1 MRKPFAF
8 ALMLAAT
15 MGLAA
20 CDKASEDKAQDA
32 QQHAEQ
38 AQEKMGEAQDKM
50 NEAAKENAEAA
61 KDQAEAQQKAAEEAA
76 PSTEAAPATP
86 AEPAKQKS
94 ARTKKPDNVGFFC
107 TCSLR
112 IKRFRRRKRNFL

>member
-8 ALMLAAT
+8 ALMLAAA

-32 QQHAEQ
+32 QEHAEQ

-50 NEAAKENAEAA
+50 NDAAKENAEAA
-61 KDQAEAQQKAAEEAA
+61 KDQAEAEQRL
-76 PSTEAAPATP
+76 P
-86 AEPAKQKS
+86 
-94 ARTKKPDNVGFFC
+94 KKPPR
-107 TCSLR
+107 LL
-112 IKRFRRRKRNFL
+112 RRRQNLPSSNQPDKTRRCRVFLR

>member
-8 ALMLAAT
+8 ALMLAAA

-38 AQEKMGEAQDKM
+38 AQEKR
-50 NEAAKENAEAA
+50 AK
-61 KDQAEAQQKAAEEAA
+61 
-76 PSTEAAPATP
+76 
-86 AEPAKQKS
+86 
-94 ARTKKPDNVGFFC
+94 
-107 TCSLR
+107 LR
-112 IKRFRRRKRNFL
+112 IK

>member
-8 ALMLAAT
+8 ALMLAAA

-32 QQHAEQ
+32 QEHAEQ

-50 NEAAKENAEAA
+50 NDAAKENAEAA
-61 KDQAEAQQKAAEEAA
+61 KDQAEAEQKAAEEAA
-76 PSTEAAPATP
+76 RLLRRRQNPPNSNQPD
-86 AEPAKQKS
+86 
-94 ARTKKPDNVGFFC
+94 KKTRRCRVFFC
-107 TCSLR
+107 VEFTVNRFSSLLHHPLSMAR
-112 IKRFRRRKRNFL
+112 C